1 MANNHDIRVWAQQQG
16 IDVSASGPIAADVK
30 TRYYAYQEGTR
41 PDVDGEPAE
50 AGPDTGPRE
59 QAPAIKK
66 EGMTE
71 RVRRR
76 WDESQKKAN
85 PRAGTRGRPRAKA
98 AHPRVSAERMIA
110 RGWSLL
116 GDLAG
121 TMLPATGR
129 MMEIQAPIAGMLL
142 DETVKDSFVDRL
154 LQPAARAEQTVGVLG
169 VLLGPVLA
177 VAAIEVRPDQA
188 PKVIKELRRQLMTW
202 VEIAGPKLEAVMKR
216 EVEAEEKYG
225 ADVDTIIQDI
235 LSRIFVPEDA
245 SA

>member
-1 MANNHDIRVWAQQQG
+1 MANNHDIRTWALDQG
-16 IDVSASGPIAADVK
+16 IDVSGTGPIAADVK
-30 TRYYAYQEGTR
+30 ARYYAYQEGSR

-50 AGPDTGPRE
+50 PGPTSGPRE
-59 QAPAIKK
+59 QAPVIKK
-66 EGMTE
+66 EGMAQ
-71 RVRRR
+71 RARRH

-85 PRAGTRGRPRAKA
+85 PRATRGRSRSKA
-98 AHPRVSAERMIA
+98 SHPRVSAERMIA

-129 MMEIQAPIAGMLL
+129 MIEIQAPIAGMLL

-154 LQPAARAEQTVGVLG
+154 IQPAARAEQSVGVLG

-177 VAAIEVRPDQA
+177 VAAIEMRPEQA

-216 EVEAEEKYG
+216 EVEAEERYG
-225 ADVDTIIQDI
+225 TDVDSIIEDI

-245 SA
+245 PS